1 MRAQDKKVPISQ
13 LLAAVEGVLETG
25 PRTIGAIA
33 QELGYSVVAVRAR
46 LEQLELEQRA
56 HRVKVPINSFSG
68 FAFQWR
74 HGAAANDACPPPA
87 ALAQQRPGLADQG
100 VVPFQ
105 STVRTF
111 PAINRR
117 DPLVAALFGPPG
129 PATA

>member
-1 MRAQDKKVPISQ
+1 MRAQDKRVPIGQ
-13 LLAAVEGVLETG
+13 LLTAVEDVLRNG
-25 PRTIGAIA
+25 PRTIGALA

-68 FAFQWR
+68 FAFQWH
-74 HGAAANDACPPPA
+74 HGAAANDACSSPA
-87 ALAQQRPGLADQG
+87 VLAQQRPGPADQG
-100 VVPFQ
+100 AVPFQ

-117 DPLVAALFGPPG
+117 DPLVAALFGAAAPG
-129 PATA
+129 A

>member
-1 MRAQDKKVPISQ
+1 MRTQDKRVPIGQ
-13 LLAAVEGVLETG
+13 LLTAVEDVLRNG
-25 PRTIGAIA
+25 PRTVGALS

-68 FAFQWR
+68 FAFEWR
-74 HGAAANDACPPPA
+74 HGAANDAGSSPTV
-87 ALAQQRPGLADQG
+87 LAQQRPGLADQG
-100 VVPFQ
+100 IVPFQ

-117 DPLVAALFGPPG
+117 DPLVAALFGPSRS
-129 PATA
+129 ASA

>member
-1 MRAQDKKVPISQ
+1 MRAQDNKVPIGQ
-13 LLAAVEGVLETG
+13 LLGAIESVLATG
-25 PRTIGAIA
+25 PRTIGSLA

-74 HGAAANDACPPPA
+74 HGAAANDACPSLA
-87 ALAQQRPGLADQG
+87 VLAQLRPGLADQG

-105 STVRTF
+105 STVRTY
-111 PAINRR
+111 PAVNRR
-117 DPLVAALFGPPG
+117 DPLVAALFGAAAPG
-129 PATA
+129 A